1 MRTLFEH
8 NLQARKAAQ
17 KKKNVSPFAGYQ
29 FIENITKEYNEAAA
43 QLARLEK
50 IIQYYDTAKWVSPAS
65 VNTYKTM
72 AAVLSQYVVEMVSR
86 LPIVGGNWISA
97 IKDVCHVLY
106 WDMSKSDDHVFKFQK
121 TMSNGLVMGFS
132 VKAETPGEFLNSFTD
147 PDKIIQHC
155 PENLESCSPEE
166 VYGAMVE
173 FGREIHKLRDELE
186 LNVLTR

>member
-8 NLQARKAAQ
+8 NLQARKTAQ

-43 QLARLEK
+43 QLEKLEK
-50 IIQYYDTAKWVSPAS
+50 IIKYYDTAKWVNPAPS
-65 VNTYKTM
+65 NTYTTM
-72 AAVLSQYVVEMVSR
+72 AAVLSQYVAEMNSR
-86 LPIVGGNWISA
+86 FPVLNRSWTSA

-106 WDMSKSDDHVFKFQK
+106 WDISESDDHVFTFRK

-132 VKAETPGEFLNSFTD
+132 VKAETPREFLNSFAD

-173 FGREIHKLRDELE
+173 FGREIHKLRGELE

>member
-1 MRTLFEH
+1 MLVKIMP
-8 NLQARKAAQ
+8 A
-17 KKKNVSPFAGYQ
+17 KNS
-29 FIENITKEYNEAAA
+29 NTHWS
-43 QLARLEK
+43 EK
-50 IIQYYDTAKWVSPAS
+50 GA
-65 VNTYKTM
+65 NTYKTM
-72 AAVLSQYVVEMVSR
+72 AAVLSQYVAEMNSR
-86 LPIVGGNWISA
+86 FPVLNRSWTSA

-106 WDMSKSDDHVFKFQK
+106 WDISESDDHVFTFRK

-132 VKAETPGEFLNSFTD
+132 VKAETPREFLNSFAD

-173 FGREIHKLRDELE
+173 FGREIHKLRGELE